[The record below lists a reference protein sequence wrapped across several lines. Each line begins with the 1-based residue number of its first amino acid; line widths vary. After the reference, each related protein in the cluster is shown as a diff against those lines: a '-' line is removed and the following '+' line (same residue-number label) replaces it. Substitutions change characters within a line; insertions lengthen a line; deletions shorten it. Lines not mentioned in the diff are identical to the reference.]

1 MASGAA
7 MAYRR
12 PPAVKDGETFKRVPA
27 GRIVSR
33 SAAADCKN
41 GGHPTPVRR
50 QRGIT
55 HRIDPSM
62 HAVQAACGDASTNR
76 FLAESQLPQ
85 LADRDHP
92 VLPVRDSGDRGIGWG
107 RFPGHYKE

>member
-1 MASGAA
+1 VASGGAV
-7 MAYRR
+7 AYSR
-12 PPAVKDGETFKRVPA
+12 PPAVEDGEAGKRVRA

-41 GGHPTPVRR
+41 GGHPTPVRW

-62 HAVQAACGDASTNR
+62 HAVQTACGDASTNR
-76 FLAESQLPQ
+76 FLAESQLPF

-92 VLPVRDSGDRGIGWG
+92 VLPIGDSGNRGIWWG
-107 RFPGHYKE
+107 GFPGHYKG